1 MGFFSWLFSQPS
13 PPELPKVNTILPD
26 AAQQEILNGRL
37 PRLNTDTIFTQK
49 GEHIHYIDKAILL
62 KDKTKRRYQ
71 SKNIGFSAPGLF
83 KGDRVHFGETK
94 ADPIEEII
102 TEQFKGILY
111 VTNKRVIFVNKDNGF
126 DKAYRYLS
134 AVTPYS
140 NGIELQYGSTTYSL
154 LVPDGALLNQVFKI
168 LN

>member
-1 MGFFSWLFSQPS
+1 MGLLSWLFSKPTV
-13 PPELPKVNTILPD
+13 PELPRVTSILPS
-26 AAQQEILNGRL
+26 AAQQEIMAGRL
-37 PRLNTDTIFTQK
+37 PVLNTDTIFVQK
-49 GEHIHYIDKAILL
+49 GERIHYIDKAILL
-62 KDKTKRRYQ
+62 KEKTKRQYRTKSAGYSVPGL
-71 SKNIGFSAPGLF
+71 SKNSRFS
-83 KGDRVHFGETK
+83 FGSGTAE
-94 ADPIEEII
+94 PVEEVI

-140 NGIELQYGSTTYSL
+140 NGIELQYGSKTYSL
-154 LVPDGALLNQVFKI
+154 LVADGVLLNQVFKI

>member
-1 MGFFSWLFSQPS
+1 MGLLSWLFGQPT
-13 PPELPKVNTILPD
+13 PPPLPKVTTILP
-26 AAQQEILNGRL
+26 AAAEQEIKNGRL

-49 GEHIHYIDKAILL
+49 GEYIHYIDKAILL
-62 KDKTKRRYQ
+62 KDKTKKHYKT
-71 SKNIGFSAPGLF
+71 KNMGFSGPGLF
-83 KGDRVHFGETK
+83 KGDRIHFGEAK
-94 ADPIEEII
+94 AEPVEEII

-154 LVPDGALLNQVFKI
+154 LVPDGAVLNQVFKI